1 MADSKDPDN
10 EMPKDVEKEADTI
23 SADSGRAE
31 AKELKDKLSK
41 DALKNKSQDKGQK
54 ENLSNELENEKLAN
68 EKLAKEL
75 QEAKDKAQE
84 NWDLLLRTKAEIENV
99 RRRTKLD
106 IEKAH
111 KYSVEGL
118 AKELLHVVDSL
129 EKGLEV
135 SVTEENEQVNS
146 IMQGVKLTYK
156 LLIDT
161 LAKFSI
167 DEINP
172 VGEAFDPTKHEALSM
187 QESDE
192 IEPNNILLVVQKG
205 FSIYERILRPAKVIV
220 AKPKASSMPKIDEKA

>member
-10 EMPKDVEKEADTI
+10 AMSENTQKETDTI

-31 AKELKDKLSK
+31 AKELKDKLSEE
-41 DALKNKSQDKGQK
+41 ALKGKANVKTQK
-54 ENLSNELENEKLAN
+54 ENLSSELEN

-84 NWDLLLRTKAEIENV
+84 NWDLLLRAKAELENV
-99 RRRTKLD
+99 RKRAKLD
-106 IEKAH
+106 VEKAH

-118 AKELLHVVDSL
+118 AKELLNVVDSL

-135 SVTEENEQVNS
+135 SAAEENEQISS
-146 IMQGVKLTYK
+146 IMQGVRLTYK

-161 LAKFSI
+161 LAKFGI
-167 DEINP
+167 NEINP
-172 VGEAFDPTKHEALSM
+172 MGEAFDPSKHEALSM

-205 FSIYERILRPAKVIV
+205 FSISERILRPAKVIV
-220 AKPKASSMPKIDEKA
+220 AKPKASSVPKVDEKA